1 MKSKADKHF
10 WPSYSDLM
18 TSLFFVML
26 VLFVLSFS
34 LFNKNETDLEN
45 KADSLRIA
53 LKPYNKIKEIEKSL
67 ANLDTIYFDY
77 KPNLKKHILKIEV
90 QFDIGSS
97 KISDVSFEKRLDLKK
112 AGNRIINLIK
122 SHKVEENI
130 KYLVIIEGQAS
141 KDGWRGN
148 DVLSYSRA
156 LSLLGYWKDNN
167 IKLDEID
174 NCELIIAGSGE
185 KGIPRIQPDIP
196 PNNQRFLIYV
206 IPKVGEI
213 E

>member
-1 MKSKADKHF
+1 MKSKTDKHF
-10 WPSYSDLM
+10 WPGYADLM

-26 VLFVLSFS
+26 VLFVFSFS
-34 LFNKNETDLEN
+34 LFKKNETDLKN

-53 LKPYNKIKEIEKSL
+53 LKPYNKIKEIEKAL
-67 ANLDTIYFDY
+67 EKLDTNYFDY
-77 KPNLKKHILKIEV
+77 KPNLKKHILKIDV

-97 KISDVSFEKRLDLKK
+97 KISDVSLEMRLDLKK
-112 AGNRIINLIK
+112 AGNRIINFIK
-122 SHKVEENI
+122 SFKVEENI

-148 DVLSYSRA
+148 DILSYERA
-156 LSLLGYWKDNN
+156 FSLLKYWKNN
-167 IKLDEID
+167 DVRLDEID